1 MGAFGALDPSSNLGR
16 AIIINNN
23 ANVDSANGVVS
34 NNNNKKVY
42 VTRRILEPALSILS
56 TECQVTL
63 NKKPHPPSREEILK
77 NVAGKAGI
85 LCMLTDRI
93 DAEVMDKAGSNIKVI
108 SSYSTGF
115 EHIDVKEATA
125 RGIYVT
131 YTADILAEATADLTF
146 ALILACARNIVSADE
161 YTKNKKWKIA
171 WSPDLML
178 GYNVHGSTLGIIG
191 LGRIGSAVARRAR
204 GFNMKVLY
212 YNRKR
217 NQQLESELQVT
228 YAELDELLTQSDF
241 VSIHTTLN
249 NASHQLIDSTK
260 LRLMKKTA
268 FLINTARGQVVK
280 EVDLVRTLKRNQIAG
295 AGLDVFETEPLPR
308 SSPLLKMKNL
318 VLLPHIG
325 SATYQTRS
333 KMAEVAT
340 RNLLDVLVEKK
351 EPNPKFLVNPEAK
364 YIRPL

>member
-1 MGAFGALDPSSNLGR
+1 M
-16 AIIINNN
+16 
-23 ANVDSANGVVS
+23 
-34 NNNNKKVY
+34 
-42 VTRRILEPALSILS
+42 TRRILEPALSILS

-63 NKKPHPPSREEILK
+63 NKKPHPPSRKELLK
-77 NVAGKAGI
+77 NVAGKDGI

-93 DAEVMDKAGSNIKVI
+93 DAHVMDNAGSNLKII

-131 YTADILAEATADLTF
+131 YTADILAEATADLAF
-146 ALILACARNIVSADE
+146 GLILACARNIVRADE
-161 YTKNKKWKIA
+161 YSRHKKWKSA

-178 GYNVHGSTLGIIG
+178 GYNVHGGTLGIIG
-191 LGRIGSAVARRAR
+191 LGRIGSAVARRAK
-204 GFNMKVLY
+204 GFNMKVIY
-212 YNRKR
+212 HNRKR
-217 NQQLESELQVT
+217 NSKLESELNAT
-228 YAELDELLTQSDF
+228 YVELQELLAQSDF

-249 NASHQLIDSTK
+249 SASHQLIDSTK

-280 EVDLVRTLKRNQIAG
+280 EVDLIRTLKHNQIAG
-295 AGLDVFETEPLPR
+295 AGLDVFETEPLPE
-308 SSPLLKMKNL
+308 SNPLFKMKNV

-333 KMAEVAT
+333 KMAEVAA
-340 RNLLDVLVEKK
+340 RNLLDVLAEKV
-351 EPNPKFLVNPEAK
+351 PNPKFLVNPEVK
-364 YIRPL
+364 SVRSL

>member
-1 MGAFGALDPSSNLGR
+1 MSN
-16 AIIINNN
+16 
-23 ANVDSANGVVS
+23 SK
-34 NNNNKKVY
+34 KKVY
-42 VTRRILEPALSILS
+42 VTRRILEPALSILL

-63 NKKPHPPSREEILK
+63 NKKPHPPSRKELLK
-77 NVAGKAGI
+77 NVAGKDGI

-93 DAEVMDKAGSNIKVI
+93 DAHVMDNAGSNLKII

-131 YTADILAEATADLTF
+131 YTADILAEATADLAF
-146 ALILACARNIVSADE
+146 GLILACARNIVRADE
-161 YTKNKKWKIA
+161 YTRHKKWKSA

-204 GFNMKVLY
+204 GFNMKVIY
-212 YNRKR
+212 HNRKR
-217 NQQLESELQVT
+217 KLQLESELNAT
-228 YAELDELLTQSDF
+228 YVELEELLAQSDF

-249 NASHQLIDSTK
+249 SASHQLIDSTK
-260 LRLMKKTA
+260 LRLMKNTA
-268 FLINTARGQVVK
+268 FLINTARGQIVK
-280 EVDLVRTLKRNQIAG
+280 EVDLIRTLKHNQIAG
-295 AGLDVFETEPLPR
+295 AGLDVFETEPLPE
-308 SSPLLKMKNL
+308 SNPLFKMKNV

-333 KMAEVAT
+333 KMAEVAA
-340 RNLLDVLVEKK
+340 RNLLDVLAEKV
-351 EPNPKFLVNPEAK
+351 PNPKFLVNPEVK
-364 YIRPL
+364 

>member
-1 MGAFGALDPSSNLGR
+1 MSKKKN
-16 AIIINNN
+16 
-23 ANVDSANGVVS
+23 
-34 NNNNKKVY
+34 KVY
-42 VTRRILEPALSILS
+42 LTRSILEPALSILS

-63 NKKPHPPSREEILK
+63 NKRPHPPGREEILK

-85 LCMLTDRI
+85 LCMLTDKI
-93 DAEVMDKAGSNIKVI
+93 DAHVMDKAGSNLKVI

-131 YTADILAEATADLTF
+131 YTADILAEATADLAF
-146 ALILACARNIVSADE
+146 GLILACARNIVSADE
-161 YTKNKKWKIA
+161 FTKNKKWKVA

-204 GFNMKVLY
+204 GFNMKVIY
-212 YNRKR
+212 HNRKR
-217 NQQLESELQVT
+217 NQQLESELSVT
-228 YAELDELLTQSDF
+228 YVDLDELLAQSDF
-241 VSIHTTLN
+241 VSIHTTMN
-249 NASHQLIDSTK
+249 SDSHQLIDKTK

-280 EVDLVRTLKRNQIAG
+280 EVDLVRTLKRSQIAG
-295 AGLDVFETEPLPR
+295 AGLDVFATEPLPR
-308 SSPLLKMKNL
+308 SNPLLKMKNV

-333 KMAEVAT
+333 KMAEVAA
-340 RNLLDVLVEKK
+340 RNLLDVLIEKK
-351 EPNPKFLVNPEAK
+351 EPNPKFLVNPEVK
-364 YIRPL
+364 NVRPL

>member
-1 MGAFGALDPSSNLGR
+1 MLKL
-16 AIIINNN
+16 NNN
-23 ANVDSANGVVS
+23 VNADSANGVMG
-34 NNNNKKVY
+34 KKKIY

-56 TECQVTL
+56 RKCQVTL
-63 NKKPHPPSREEILK
+63 NKKPYPPSREEISK

-93 DAEVMDKAGSNIKVI
+93 DAEVMDKAGSNLQVI

-131 YTADILAEATADLTF
+131 YTADILAEATADL
-146 ALILACARNIVSADE
+146 AIGLILACARNIVSADD
-161 YTKNKKWKIA
+161 YTRNKKWKIA

-217 NQQLESELQVT
+217 NRQLESELRVT
-228 YAELDELLTQSDF
+228 YAALDELLAQSDF

-249 NASHQLIDSTK
+249 SASNQLIDRTK

-280 EVDLVRTLKRNQIAG
+280 EVDLVRALEHNQIAG

-308 SSPLLKMKNL
+308 SNPLLKMKNV

-333 KMAEVAT
+333 KMAEVAA

-351 EPNPKFLVNPEAK
+351 EPNPKFLVNPEVK
-364 YIRPL
+364 NLRPL

>member
-1 MGAFGALDPSSNLGR
+1 MG
-16 AIIINNN
+16 
-23 ANVDSANGVVS
+23 
-34 NNNNKKVY
+34 KKKIY
-42 VTRRILEPALSILS
+42 MTRRILEPALSILS
-56 TECQVTL
+56 RKCQVTL
-63 NKKPHPPSREEILK
+63 NKKPYPPSREEISK

-93 DAEVMDKAGSNIKVI
+93 DAEVMDKAGSNLQVI

-131 YTADILAEATADLTF
+131 YTADILAEATADL
-146 ALILACARNIVSADE
+146 AIGLILACARNIVSADE
-161 YTKNKKWKIA
+161 YTRNKKWKIA
-171 WSPDLML
+171 WSPNLML

-191 LGRIGSAVARRAR
+191 FGRIGSAVARRAR

-212 YNRKR
+212 YNHKR
-217 NQQLESELQVT
+217 NRQLESELRVT
-228 YAELDELLTQSDF
+228 YAALDELLAQSDF

-249 NASHQLIDSTK
+249 SASNQLIDRTK

-268 FLINTARGQVVK
+268 FLINTARGQVIK
-280 EVDLVRTLKRNQIAG
+280 EVDLVRALERNQIAG

-308 SSPLLKMKNL
+308 SNPLLKMKNV

-333 KMAEVAT
+333 KMAEVAA

-351 EPNPKFLVNPEAK
+351 EPNPKFLVNPEVK
-364 YIRPL
+364 NLRQL

>member
-1 MGAFGALDPSSNLGR
+1 MQIVLNGA
-16 AIIINNN
+16 
-23 ANVDSANGVVS
+23 VS
-34 NNNNKKVY
+34 KKNKVY

-56 TECQVTL
+56 TECKVIL
-63 NKKPHPPSREEILK
+63 NKTPRPPSREEILK

-93 DAEVMDKAGSNIKVI
+93 NAHVMEKAGSNLKVI

-115 EHIDVKEATA
+115 DHIDVKEATA

-131 YTADILAEATADLTF
+131 YTADVLAEATADLAF
-146 ALILACARNIVSADE
+146 GLILACARNIVSADE
-161 YTKNKKWKIA
+161 YTKSKRWKIA

-178 GYNVHGSTLGIIG
+178 GYNVHSSTLGIIG
-191 LGRIGSAVARRAR
+191 LGSIGSAVARRAT

-212 YNRKR
+212 HNRKR
-217 NQQLESELQVT
+217 NQQLESELKVT
-228 YAELDELLTQSDF
+228 YVELDELLAQSDF

-249 NASHQLIDSTK
+249 SASHQLIDKTK

-280 EVDLVRTLKRNQIAG
+280 EADLVRILKHNQIAG
-295 AGLDVFETEPLPR
+295 AGLDVFESEPLPR
-308 SSPLLKMKNL
+308 SNPLLKMKNV

-333 KMAEVAT
+333 KMAEVAA
-340 RNLLDVLVEKK
+340 RNLLDVLIEKK
-351 EPNPKFLVNPEAK
+351 EPNPKFLVNPEVK
-364 YIRPL
+364 NVRPL

>member
-1 MGAFGALDPSSNLGR
+1 M
-16 AIIINNN
+16 
-23 ANVDSANGVVS
+23 
-34 NNNNKKVY
+34 
-42 VTRRILEPALSILS
+42 TRRILEPALSILS

-63 NKKPHPPSREEILK
+63 NKKPHPPSRKELLK
-77 NVAGKAGI
+77 NVAGKDGI

-93 DAEVMDKAGSNIKVI
+93 DAHVMDNAGSNLRII

-131 YTADILAEATADLTF
+131 YTADILAEATADLAF
-146 ALILACARNIVSADE
+146 GLILACARNIVRADE
-161 YTKNKKWKIA
+161 YTRHKKWKSA

-204 GFNMKVLY
+204 GFNMKVIY
-212 YNRKR
+212 HNRKR
-217 NQQLESELQVT
+217 NRQLESELNAT
-228 YAELDELLTQSDF
+228 YVELEELLAQSDF

-280 EVDLVRTLKRNQIAG
+280 EIDLIRTLKHNQIAG
-295 AGLDVFETEPLPR
+295 AGLDVFETEPLPE
-308 SSPLLKMKNL
+308 SNPLFKMKNV

-333 KMAEVAT
+333 RMAEVAA
-340 RNLLDVLVEKK
+340 RNLLDVLAEKV
-351 EPNPKFLVNPEAK
+351 PNPKFLVNPEVK
-364 YIRPL
+364 SVRSL